1 MTESPAMTSSP
12 SSAGLPVPSVARAAY
27 LLDALAAAP
36 DGLPLSELARAI
48 GAPKSSCLAV
58 CTTLVTT
65 GLLTRTP
72 GGHYRLGWKVVPL
85 GRAYLAKSG
94 FVLEFRRVDQEL
106 GLLPEDTIVLSLL
119 DGRHVVYVETRPGLR
134 TLAMSYE
141 IGLRL
146 PAHCTA
152 SGKSLLASL
161 TDDEI
166 AGRYADG
173 RFETLTPHSISRM
186 PRLMAEIE
194 STRAHGYAVDDE
206 ETAPG
211 MMCVGAAVAVRGGQ
225 PVGAL
230 SVSMVK
236 STVDAERLKHST
248 SAILRLSTAIT
259 ERLGGL

>member
-1 MTESPAMTSSP
+1 MSSSP
-12 SSAGLPVPSVARAAY
+12 SPSGLPVPSVARAAY
-27 LLDALAAAP
+27 VLDALAAAP
-36 DGLPLSELARAI
+36 DGLSLSELARTV

-72 GGHYRLGWKVVPL
+72 AGQYRLGWKVVPL

-152 SGKSLLASL
+152 GGKALLASL

-166 AGRYADG
+166 ARRYADG

-186 PRLMAEIE
+186 PQLRSELTH
-194 STRAHGYAVDDE
+194 TRSRGYAIDDE

-211 MMCVGAAVAVRGGQ
+211 MMCVGAAVAGRGGQ

-236 STVDAERLKHST
+236 STVDAERLDRSI
-248 SAILRLSTAIT
+248 SAILHLSAVLT
-259 ERLGGL
+259 EHLGGL

>member
-1 MTESPAMTSSP
+1 MTSSP

-27 LLDALAAAP
+27 ILDALAAAP
-36 DGLPLSELARAI
+36 DGLPLSELARTV

-72 GGHYRLGWKVVPL
+72 AGHYRLGWKVVPL

-94 FVLEFRRVDQEL
+94 FVLEFRRVDAEL
-106 GLLPEDTIVLSLL
+106 GLLAEDTIVLSLL
-119 DGRHVVYVETRPGLR
+119 DGRNVVYVETRPGLR

-152 SGKSLLASL
+152 SGKALLASL
-161 TDDEI
+161 SDDEI

-173 RFETLTPHSISRM
+173 RFETLTPHSISRR
-186 PRLMAEIE
+186 PQLEAEI
-194 STRAHGYAVDDE
+194 TRTRERGYAVDDE

-211 MMCVGAAVAVRGGQ
+211 MMCVGAAVAGRGGQ

-230 SVSMVK
+230 SVSLVK
-236 STVDAERLKHST
+236 STVDNQRLERST
-248 SAILRLSTAIT
+248 SAILRLASAIT